1 MGVITVSRAR
11 TVFGVA
17 LSVLL
22 VALLAAGVLAGG
34 GGKKGNDSI
43 KLTGEAERPGP
54 GDPDGSGRAA
64 LQIRPG
70 AERVC
75 FDLSW
80 KNLDPVTM
88 AHIHVGGEDVAGPVV
103 VTLLMAGAEG
113 LQTLSETR
121 TKLSAC
127 TETFSPPEGMSNE
140 ELLRDIKRNP
150 EDYYVNVHTTVFPPG
165 AIRGQLED

>member
-54 GDPDGSGRAA
+54 GDPDGTGRAA

-88 AHIHVGGEDVAGPVV
+88 AHIHVGGEDVAVAAREASNQAVQAQAPQVVAHLAGGVV
-103 VTLLMAGAEG
+103 VLAEVSGDEPAKALLVKPPVTACRTWQRAPARAMA
-113 LQTLSETR
+113 R
-121 TKLSAC
+121 
-127 TETFSPPEGMSNE
+127 
-140 ELLRDIKRNP
+140 
-150 EDYYVNVHTTVFPPG
+150 
-165 AIRGQLED
+165 